1 MLIDECQVS
10 GFNLKENLKGGTM
23 MLDFEKAMINAT
35 KIHFQDC
42 KVQGCRFHLGQS
54 WWRKMKNLGL
64 AKKYKMA
71 HSPEGRWL
79 RGVFGLPLLPG
90 LMINRAFK
98 LYCRSPSGR
107 SPALKQFKEYMFA
120 VYIGASATFPITMW
134 ADLEGPRTNNGAES
148 FHRHFGDLFGYL
160 KSIPSIWHFLR
171 NMAQWNVIKS
181 IKMNSEKTRK
191 TEENNLSHAILN
203 YLRNNDTEA
212 TLGDLSLRNMPK
224 CVLRRRARK

>member
-1 MLIDECQVS
+1 MIQMLIDECQVS

-107 SPALKQFKEYMFA
+107 SDSCIEL
-120 VYIGASATFPITMW
+120 
-134 ADLEGPRTNNGAES
+134 
-148 FHRHFGDLFGYL
+148 H
-160 KSIPSIWHFLR
+160 
-171 NMAQWNVIKS
+171 
-181 IKMNSEKTRK
+181 
-191 TEENNLSHAILN
+191 
-203 YLRNNDTEA
+203 
-212 TLGDLSLRNMPK
+212 
-224 CVLRRRARK
+224 